1 MPTTKWYV
9 VSEAIAD
16 GEAVERHRVRA
27 QATDDERYA
36 DPARAQA
43 EDWARSYSDQTNRP
57 TTIDAVWVDENG
69 DPAGA
74 EIGTFYY
81 DPNFPQRDPHQQQGY

>member
-9 VSEAIAD
+9 ISEAIAD
-16 GEAVERHRVRA
+16 GEAVELHRVRA
-27 QATDDERYA
+27 QRLDDERAA
-36 DPARAQA
+36 DSARAEA
-43 EDWARSYSDQTNRP
+43 EDWARSYSDQANKP

-69 DPAGA
+69 DAAGA

-81 DPNFPQRDPHQQQGY
+81 DPNFPQRDPHRQEGY